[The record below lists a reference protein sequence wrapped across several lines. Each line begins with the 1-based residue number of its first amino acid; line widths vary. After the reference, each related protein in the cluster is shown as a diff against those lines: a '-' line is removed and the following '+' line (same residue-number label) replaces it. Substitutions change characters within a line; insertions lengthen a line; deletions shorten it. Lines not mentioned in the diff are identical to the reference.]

1 MTDIYTVVYNC
12 FVRRT
17 QIYLDEDQKRA
28 LRAIAAD
35 KEVNMS
41 DLVRGAI
48 DKLLADEIPRGDW
61 GSRFDALEAR
71 IRAEMRQEPTDEEI
85 DGAVRA
91 VRAERKAAKRA

>member
-1 MTDIYTVVYNC
+1 M
-12 FVRRT
+12 RRT

-48 DKLLADEIPRGDW
+48 DKLLAEEIPRGDW
-61 GSRFDALEAR
+61 GSRFDALQAR
-71 IRAEMRQEPTDEEI
+71 IEAEMPHEPTDEDVERAFRQARS
-85 DGAVRA
+85 DMKRDRVR
-91 VRAERKAAKRA
+91 